1 MKILTFYVMIYER
14 FTSGTLKYSFRKDM
28 IMKNDFTP
36 ILVIPA
42 VPHEGGIRFLY
53 CKNQI
58 DIGPEMAE
66 KLWKILQFCNG
77 YNTVEAIAEFSSLP
91 LDEVSEILSELV
103 ELELVVD
110 SREQYLHFHRIRNYP
125 TGFNRNL
132 SQDEVA
138 EYSASPRKPVKSG
151 EVLSFEKDENTF
163 FSGILEKRRSCRS
176 FSDKR
181 LTLKQVGSLCH
192 FAYFI
197 KDHVVP
203 SGGALY
209 PLKIYMLA
217 EKDQDGFKAGYYE
230 YDAENDTLVLFNSEV
245 DEEQLKYCF
254 NQEEMPFGSSVQI
267 IIAADLKRQPFK
279 YANRGYTLTQV
290 EVGHVAEN
298 ISLYCAEQGLG
309 ACEMGGVQDEPLKR
323 ELELEDDIWPI
334 ISIPIGYPLGTE
346 TEPFNKIRYVEE
358 NIGDSHPVK
367 KVWIEAFDNSGSFFG
382 AGAIYRDESGEEQF
396 SGATSTSDA
405 NAIFKATIEGYERF
419 LSGQVRSD
427 YFGKASD
434 LKSWLHPYD
443 YFPLTKEQAKKCGVS
458 YFTKDLPISWTL
470 GRKFDGT
477 GVYVPSDIVYYGQK
491 TGKNRIYFGHSS
503 GIAAYSNYKEAE
515 KRALVELIERDALM
529 RNWYSHE
536 SPNIIAESILSIH
549 TKKRISYW
557 QKQNRKIMILEM
569 PSKYGWVFEAIV
581 VSNEYPFFVSGAAAT
596 IEKANI
602 PNAIYKALQ
611 EAEYNL
617 LLCINYPDNSEIDPK
632 LVSTP
637 TDHGKVYHME
647 KYADMLSW
655 LWNGRKTEH
664 FAKIGEWSVE
674 ALKRRLDVTTVD
686 LSNPEYGLSVV
697 RVLSPKLV
705 QINFGFYSAH
715 YDRLDLTVYEKSL
728 MMPHYFA

>member
-1 MKILTFYVMIYER
+1 
-14 FTSGTLKYSFRKDM
+14 
-28 IMKNDFTP
+28 MKNDFAP
-36 ILVIPA
+36 ILVVPA

-66 KLWKILQFCNG
+66 ELWKILGFCSG
-77 YNTVEAIAEFSSLP
+77 YNTVEAVAELSSLP
-91 LDEVSEILSELV
+91 LDEVFEILSELV

-138 EYSASPRKPVKSG
+138 EYTASPRKPAKSG
-151 EVLSFEKDENTF
+151 KALSFEKDENTF
-163 FSGILEKRRSCRS
+163 FSDILEKRRSCRS
-176 FSDKR
+176 FSDKK
-181 LTLKQVGSLCH
+181 LTLKQVGNLCH
-192 FAYFI
+192 YAYFI

-209 PLKIYMLA
+209 PLRIYMLV

-230 YDAENDTLVLFNSEV
+230 YDVENDTLILFNSEV

-267 IIAADLKRQPFK
+267 VIAADLKRQPFK
-279 YANRGYTLTQV
+279 YANRGYMLTQV

-309 ACEMGGVQDEPLKR
+309 ACEMGGVQDEPLKK

-334 ISIPIGYPLGTE
+334 ISIPIGYPLNTK
-346 TEPFNKIRYVEE
+346 TEPFNKIHYVEE
-358 NIGDSHPVK
+358 NVGEGKPVEKIWTRVFGD
-367 KVWIEAFDNSGSFFG
+367 DGSFFG
-382 AGAIYRDESGEEQF
+382 ATTIYHDECGNEQYA
-396 SGATSTSDA
+396 GATSPSYAD
-405 NAIFKATIEGYERF
+405 AIFKATIEGYERF
-419 LSGQVRSD
+419 LSSQVRSD

-443 YFPLTKEQAKKCGVS
+443 YFPLTKEQAEKCGVS

-470 GRKFDGT
+470 DHKFDGT
-477 GVYVPSDIVYYGQK
+477 EVYVPSDIVYYGQK

-503 GIAAYSNYKEAE
+503 GIAAYSNHKEAE

-536 SPNIIAESILSIH
+536 SPNIIAEKILPIH
-549 TKKRISYW
+549 VRKRISHW
-557 QKQNRKIMILEM
+557 HKQNRKIMILEM

-596 IEKANI
+596 IERASISDTIN
-602 PNAIYKALQ
+602 KALQ

-632 LVSTP
+632 SVSTP
-637 TDHGKVYHME
+637 TDHGKVYHIE
-647 KYADMLSW
+647 KNANMLSW
-655 LWNGRKTEH
+655 LWSGRKTEH
-664 FAKIGEWSVE
+664 FARNAEWSVE
-674 ALKRRLDVTTVD
+674 ALKKHLDVTTVD
-686 LSNPEYGLSVV
+686 LSNPAYNWSVV
-697 RVLSPKLV
+697 RVLSPKLA

-715 YDRLDLTVYEKSL
+715 YDRSDLTVYKKSL
-728 MMPHYFA
+728 TMPHYFA

>member
-1 MKILTFYVMIYER
+1 
-14 FTSGTLKYSFRKDM
+14 
-28 IMKNDFTP
+28 MKNDFAP
-36 ILVIPA
+36 ILVVPA

-58 DIGPEMAE
+58 DVGPEMAE
-66 KLWKILQFCNG
+66 ELWKILEFCNG
-77 YNTVEAIAEFSSLP
+77 YNTVETIVELSSLP
-91 LDEVSEILSELV
+91 FDEVFEILSELI

-132 SQDEVA
+132 SQDEITK
-138 EYSASPRKPVKSG
+138 YSASPRKPAKSG
-151 EVLSFEKDENTF
+151 EVISFEKDENTF
-163 FSGILEKRRSCRS
+163 FSGILGKRRSCRS
-176 FSDKR
+176 FSDTK
-181 LTLKQVGSLCH
+181 LSLKQVGNLCH
-192 FAYFI
+192 YAYFI

-209 PLKIYMLA
+209 PLRIYVLV
-217 EKDQDGFKAGYYE
+217 EKDQDDFRAGYYE
-230 YDAENDTLVLFNSEV
+230 YDAENDTLILFNSEV

-267 IIAADLKRQPFK
+267 VIAADLKRQPFK
-279 YANRGYTLTQV
+279 YANRGYMLTQV

-309 ACEMGGVQDEPLKR
+309 ACEMGGVQDEPLKK

-334 ISIPIGYPLGTE
+334 ISIPIGYPLNTG
-346 TEPFNKIRYVEE
+346 TEPFDKIHYVEE
-358 NIGDSHPVK
+358 NVGEGKPIEKIWTRVFGD
-367 KVWIEAFDNSGSFFG
+367 DGSFFG
-382 AGAIYRDESGEEQF
+382 ATTIYHDECGNEQYA
-396 SGATSTSDA
+396 GATSPSYAD
-405 NAIFKATIEGYERF
+405 AIFKATIEGYERF

-443 YFPLTKEQAKKCGVS
+443 YFPLTKEQAEKCGVS
-458 YFTKDLPISWTL
+458 YFTKDLPISWTI
-470 GRKFDGT
+470 GHKFDGT
-477 GVYVPSDIVYYGQK
+477 EVYVPSDIVYYGHR
-491 TGKNRIYFGHSS
+491 TDKNRIYFGHSS
-503 GIAAYSNYKEAE
+503 GIAAYSNHKEAE

-536 SPNIIAESILSIH
+536 SPNNIAEKILPIH
-549 TKKRISYW
+549 VRKRISHW

-596 IEKANI
+596 IERANI
-602 PNAIYKALQ
+602 PDTINKALQ

-647 KYADMLSW
+647 KNANMLSW
-655 LWNGRKTEH
+655 LWSGRKTNH
-664 FAKIGEWSVE
+664 FTRNAEWSVE
-674 ALKRRLDVTTVD
+674 ALKKHLDVTTVD
-686 LSNPEYGLSVV
+686 LSSPAYKWSVV
-697 RVLSPKLV
+697 RVFSPKLV

-715 YDRLDLTVYEKSL
+715 YDRFDLTVHEESL
-728 MMPHYFA
+728 TMPHYFA